1 MSSNNPETVTQAS
14 LRDIAAYQILVDR
27 VVRESK
33 RSLTYA
39 EKPLVSTYV
48 DTIDWVRR
56 MRTEIKKWGNSAA
69 LRLPAATLAKAGLE
83 VNSPVE
89 IEAAE
94 GKLVVSA
101 VNVPQYNLAE
111 LLAQCPPKKIAL
123 TDEDKRW
130 LESEPVGKE
139 VW

>member
-1 MSSNNPETVTQAS
+1 
-14 LRDIAAYQILVDR
+14 
-27 VVRESK
+27 
-33 RSLTYA
+33 
-39 EKPLVSTYV
+39 
-48 DTIDWVRR
+48 

-101 VNVPQYNLAE
+101 VDVPQYKLEE
-111 LLAQCPPKKIAL
+111 LLAQCPPRKMVL

-139 VW
+139 LW

>member
-1 MSSNNPETVTQAS
+1 M
-14 LRDIAAYQILVDR
+14 
-27 VVRESK
+27 ESI
-33 RSLTYA
+33 RQ
-39 EKPLVSTYV
+39 
-48 DTIDWVRR
+48 

-69 LRLPAATLAKAGLE
+69 LRLPAAALAKAGLE

-89 IEAAE
+89 IKAAE

-101 VNVPQYNLAE
+101 VDIPQYKLAD
-111 LLAQCPPKKIAL
+111 LLARCPPKKMVL
-123 TDEDKRW
+123 TDEDKHW

>member
-1 MSSNNPETVTQAS
+1 
-14 LRDIAAYQILVDR
+14 
-27 VVRESK
+27 
-33 RSLTYA
+33 
-39 EKPLVSTYV
+39 
-48 DTIDWVRR
+48 

-101 VNVPQYNLAE
+101 VNIPQYSLDE
-111 LLAQCPPKKIAL
+111 LLKKCPPRKMKL
-123 TDEDKRW
+123 TEEDKQW
-130 LESEPVGKE
+130 LESEPVGDE
-139 VW
+139 IW

>member
-1 MSSNNPETVTQAS
+1 
-14 LRDIAAYQILVDR
+14 
-27 VVRESK
+27 
-33 RSLTYA
+33 
-39 EKPLVSTYV
+39 
-48 DTIDWVRR
+48 

-101 VNVPQYNLAE
+101 VDVPQYSLEE
-111 LLAQCPPKKIAL
+111 LLAQCPPKKMVL

-139 VW
+139 IW

>member
-1 MSSNNPETVTQAS
+1 
-14 LRDIAAYQILVDR
+14 
-27 VVRESK
+27 
-33 RSLTYA
+33 
-39 EKPLVSTYV
+39 
-48 DTIDWVRR
+48 

-101 VNVPQYNLAE
+101 VDVPQYSLEE
-111 LLAQCPPKKIAL
+111 LLAQCPPKKMVL

-139 VW
+139 I

>member
-1 MSSNNPETVTQAS
+1 
-14 LRDIAAYQILVDR
+14 
-27 VVRESK
+27 
-33 RSLTYA
+33 
-39 EKPLVSTYV
+39 
-48 DTIDWVRR
+48 

-89 IEAAE
+89 IDAAE

-101 VNVPQYNLAE
+101 VDVPQYSLEE
-111 LLAQCPPKKIAL
+111 LLAQCPPKKMVL

-130 LESEPVGKE
+130 LGSEPLGKE
-139 VW
+139 IW

>member
-1 MSSNNPETVTQAS
+1 
-14 LRDIAAYQILVDR
+14 
-27 VVRESK
+27 
-33 RSLTYA
+33 
-39 EKPLVSTYV
+39 
-48 DTIDWVRR
+48 

-101 VNVPQYNLAE
+101 VDVPQYSLEE
-111 LLAQCPPKKIAL
+111 LLVQCPPKKMVL

-139 VW
+139 IW

>member
-1 MSSNNPETVTQAS
+1 MIRQ
-14 LRDIAAYQILVDR
+14 
-27 VVRESK
+27 
-33 RSLTYA
+33 
-39 EKPLVSTYV
+39 
-48 DTIDWVRR
+48 

-89 IEAAE
+89 IKAVE

-101 VNVPQYNLAE
+101 MEVPHYSIDE
-111 LLAQCPPKKIAL
+111 LLAQCPPKKMVL
-123 TDEDKRW
+123 SKEDRQW

-139 VW
+139 A